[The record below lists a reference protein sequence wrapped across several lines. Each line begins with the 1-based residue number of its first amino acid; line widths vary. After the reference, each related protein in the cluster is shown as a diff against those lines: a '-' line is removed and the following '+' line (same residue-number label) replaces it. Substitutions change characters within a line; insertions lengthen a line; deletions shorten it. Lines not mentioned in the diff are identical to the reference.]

1 MRVALWAEIHR
12 LSEMERLSERE
23 IARRL
28 HCSRATVKEALAEE
42 NPPVKEPK
50 VPVSILDPHR
60 ETIDA
65 LIAKYPRLSAVRV
78 LEEIRKDDYGGEI
91 TLVRNYLRT
100 IRPAPG
106 RVYQEVEYPP
116 GQAMQVD
123 WGNCGLVKVGD
134 SMRKISVFVA
144 VLCFSRL
151 IYIEFTLSQ
160 AKELFYRSI
169 AHALGF
175 FGRSPERLIVDN
187 LKAAVAKGYGR
198 DAVFHPEFAA
208 LCGYFRMQ
216 PLACDRNDPESKGV
230 VEGGVRYVKHN
241 ALQGRDGELEAFED
255 YQRLAVYWRQEIANV
270 RDHETTGERPV
281 DRFEKERAALRALP
295 PIPYDTDEI
304 RNVVVTPYA
313 RVRFE
318 SNRYSVPPDY
328 VRKSVIIRADER
340 LVRVLHSG
348 REIAAHRRSYECKRV
363 ILDPEHQK
371 AALARRRRSRA
382 RQMEIDFDALGP
394 EARAFR
400 ERLSRST
407 LKTFVHIH
415 RILGFVRLYGK
426 TEVLAALARAV
437 EYETFDAAYV
447 QNLIDQERRRRHAP
461 SPLALFP
468 KRRELVE
475 DIELEEPDLERYD
488 ALIEDDQ
495 EESDHGEA

>member
-12 LSEMERLSERE
+12 LHEFERLSERE
-23 IARRL
+23 IARLL
-28 HCSRATVKEALAEE
+28 HCSRDTVKKALAQEH
-42 NPPVKEPK
+42 PPVKVPTS
-50 VPVSILDPHR
+50 PVSILDSHHDV
-60 ETIDA
+60 ILA

-78 LEEIRKDDYGGEI
+78 LEEIRKGGYRGEI

-123 WGNCGLVKVGD
+123 WGHCGVVKVGD
-134 SMRKISVFVA
+134 SLRKLSVFVA

-160 AKELFYRSI
+160 AKENFYRSI
-169 AHALGF
+169 VNALEF
-175 FGRSPERLIVDN
+175 FGLSPERLIVDN
-187 LKAAVAKGYGR
+187 LKAAVVKGYGR
-198 DAVFHPEFAA
+198 YAVFHPEFAA

-230 VEGGVRYVKHN
+230 VEDGVRYVKRN
-241 ALQGRDGELEAFED
+241 ALQGRDEEIRTFED
-255 YQRLAVYWRQEIANV
+255 YRHLAVYWRDDIANV
-270 RDHETTGERPV
+270 RVHEATGERPV
-281 DRFEKERAALRALP
+281 DRFEKERAALRPLP

-318 SNRYSVPPDY
+318 GNRYSVPPDY
-328 VRKSVIIRADER
+328 VRKCVIIRADER
-340 LVRVLHSG
+340 LLRVLHCG
-348 REIAAHRRSYECKRV
+348 QEIATHRRSYERKRV
-363 ILDPEHQK
+363 IVDPEHQK
-371 AALARRRRSRA
+371 AAFARRKRSHA
-382 RQMEIDFDALGP
+382 RQMEVDFDAIGP
-394 EARAFR
+394 EARDFR
-400 ERLSRST
+400 ERLARST
-407 LKTFVHIH
+407 LKTFVHIR
-415 RILGFVRLYGK
+415 RILGFMRLYGK

-447 QNLIDQERRRRHAP
+447 QNLIDQERRRRHFP
-461 SPLALFP
+461 SPLALSP

-488 ALIEDDQ
+488 ALLQEYQ
-495 EESDHGEA
+495 EEPGHGEA

>member
-1 MRVALWAEIHR
+1 MKVSLWAEIHR
-12 LSEMERLSERE
+12 LRDVEGLSERQ
-23 IARRL
+23 IASRL
-28 HCSRATVKEALAEE
+28 HCARDTVKKALAED
-42 NPPVKEPK
+42 NPPVKKPRE
-50 VPVSILDPHR
+50 PVSILDSYHDS
-60 ETIDA
+60 IDA

-78 LEEIRKDDYGGEI
+78 LEEIRKDGYLGEI

-100 IRPAPG
+100 TRPAPG
-106 RVYQEVEYPP
+106 RIYQEVEYPP

-123 WGNCGLVKVGD
+123 WGNCGVVKVGA

-144 VLCFSRL
+144 ILCFSRL

-160 AKELFYRSI
+160 AKEIFYRSI
-169 AHALGF
+169 VNALRF
-175 FGRSPERLIVDN
+175 FGLSPERLIVDN

-230 VEGGVRYVKHN
+230 VEDGVRYVKHN
-241 ALQGRDGELEAFED
+241 ALQGRDEELETFED
-255 YQRLAVYWRQEIANV
+255 YQRLAVYWREEIANV
-270 RDHETTGERPV
+270 RDHDTTGERPV
-281 DRFEKERAALRALP
+281 DRFEKERSALRGLP
-295 PIPYDTDEI
+295 SIPYDTDEI
-304 RNVVVTPYA
+304 RNVVVSPFA

-328 VRKSVIIRADER
+328 VRKSVILRADEK
-340 LVRVLHSG
+340 LVRVLHCG
-348 REIAAHRRSYECKRV
+348 HEIARHHRSYEHKRV

-371 AALARRRRSRA
+371 AAVARRKRSRA
-382 RQMEIDFDALGP
+382 KQMEIDFDTLGP
-394 EARAFR
+394 EAREFR
-400 ERLSRST
+400 ARLARST
-407 LKTFVHIH
+407 LKTFVHIR
-415 RILGFVRLYGK
+415 RILGLARLYGK
-426 TEVLAALARAV
+426 VEVLAALARAV
-437 EYETFDAAYV
+437 QYETFDAAYV
-447 QNLIDQERRRRHAP
+447 QNLIDQERRRRHVP

-495 EESDHGEA
+495 EESDHAEA